1 MKVKHEPEEKRL
13 VKLRV
18 RSHQE
23 TLILGLHWDQHFNQ
37 SINDSIDK
45 YLIMLNV
52 EYMHVLFP
60 LYLIYTTAFTNQN
73 IPVIKNTPL

>member
-1 MKVKHEPEEKRL
+1 
-13 VKLRV
+13 
-18 RSHQE
+18 
-23 TLILGLHWDQHFNQ
+23 
-37 SINDSIDK
+37 
-45 YLIMLNV
+45 MLNV